1 MQRSYVK
8 AAKRYISNKYFDKLL
23 FSLSSPLVVVLL
35 IIHTEV
41 MKTLDNGM
49 IQPYFFTNLVFTE
62 IRKSYTESKLKD
74 CYQDENFSN
83 SV

>member
-1 MQRSYVK
+1 MK
-8 AAKRYISNKYFDKLL
+8 AAKRNLSNKYFDKLP
-23 FSLSSPLVVVLL
+23 FSISSPLVALL
-35 IIHTEV
+35 IIHIEV

-49 IQPYFFTNLVFTE
+49 IQSYFFANLVFTE